1 MNSES
6 SVILKIVFSVLFFPL
21 FFQESFVY
29 FAWAATDQFWIQ
41 SAKRVFLLL
50 PVMAII
56 LGCWT
61 SIACLLTVVI
71 RQNRREFLTS
81 LIITWWDLGKS
92 IVMFWGGI
100 IKFAFTFVVAVL
112 EFAKITAMALWS
124 LVQEILFTPFRMFK
138 SMSQN
143 ILSSPVPW
151 LAVFMTIFWCLV
163 EATIFTY
170 VMTPL
175 VLDVFSNITGEQL
188 QLNVVRVPLFTF
200 LFFIVLGSY
209 AVLSNLLDSVK
220 QKNIQSIIG
229 IGAIEAVVLFVE
241 VLFLYREFVDS
252 LVPWFAQYSESFELG
267 IVGTLAI
274 SCFVW
279 FGIRSLTWFL
289 FAAHGTPTIL
299 YLIQGKG
306 VVVFRQNGSNT
317 SRLVSISPEF
327 VDRIKYEMDWMRA
340 KGEEV
345 MADLM
350 LPPLQIVAAALNF
363 CTLLLNSKHLFEL
376 PFKSMSAVTDTRT
389 LMKNIHQSEPP
400 PVTAQAPAA
409 VRSPVAARS
418 PVVQQ
423 EEQRREPDNVQI

>member
-1 MNSES
+1 
-6 SVILKIVFSVLFFPL
+6 
-21 FFQESFVY
+21 
-29 FAWAATDQFWIQ
+29 
-41 SAKRVFLLL
+41 
-50 PVMAII
+50 
-56 LGCWT
+56 
-61 SIACLLTVVI
+61 
-71 RQNRREFLTS
+71 
-81 LIITWWDLGKS
+81 
-92 IVMFWGGI
+92 
-100 IKFAFTFVVAVL
+100 
-112 EFAKITAMALWS
+112 
-124 LVQEILFTPFRMFK
+124 
-138 SMSQN
+138 
-143 ILSSPVPW
+143 
-151 LAVFMTIFWCLV
+151 MTIFWCLV

-267 IVGTLAI
+267 IFGTLAI

-327 VDRIKYEMDWMRA
+327 VDRIKYEMDWMRT

-389 LMKNIHQSEPP
+389 LMKNIQQSEPP

-409 VRSPVAARS
+409 VRSPVAAQP
-418 PVVQQ
+418 PVVQH
-423 EEQRREPDNVQI
+423 EEQRREHDNVQI